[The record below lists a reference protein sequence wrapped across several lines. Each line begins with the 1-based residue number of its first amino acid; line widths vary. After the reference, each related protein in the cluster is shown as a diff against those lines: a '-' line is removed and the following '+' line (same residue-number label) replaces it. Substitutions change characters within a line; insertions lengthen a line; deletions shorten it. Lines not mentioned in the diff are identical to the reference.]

1 MKRPPACSEQRPVGD
16 GLVPSR
22 CPGTGTSVAGDHKG
36 RPYDQWLGGLFHRS
50 VRLIACTAAIG
61 IASAALAEAI
71 ELSPGT
77 SRVLEFDRDIGAAFV
92 ADPAVAD
99 VNVLDKRKLF
109 VLGVAAGITSVK
121 VHDPAGELLGAYA
134 VRINVQSDYAER
146 VVARMVGGDGG
157 VEVDSVGSALFV
169 TGTVKSPS
177 QAEQLL
183 RGIEAV
189 TNAPVVD
196 ALTLQTPA
204 QINLDVLISEVSRN
218 VTQELGIDWSLDMN
232 PFTHPLRTWITGAGT
247 RLGTGALQLANIYEQ
262 SVGFGDPLTGE
273 TRFTNEVN
281 ELGVEMPVP
290 RAADGGIVLSHS
302 EIINRGEHRVTGFLE
317 VLAQNGLIVV
327 HARPTLT
334 AVSGEPAEFFSGL
347 EIPVPTIS
355 QQGVVGTEYRQTGVG
370 LTFTPTMLD
379 AGQISLAVDARIRE
393 VAAGGATI
401 AGAVV
406 PNINERSA
414 STTVELGHGE
424 SIAIAGLYRRNT
436 TATESGIPMLKDIP
450 LWGALFRSTRDT
462 EHAVELIIVVT
473 ARVVGAIPAPALA
486 SRSDP
491 GASARQLA
499 NEFYY

>member
-1 MKRPPACSEQRPVGD
+1 MRRCHGALRLAC
-16 GLVPSR
+16 
-22 CPGTGTSVAGDHKG
+22 A
-36 RPYDQWLGGLFHRS
+36 
-50 VRLIACTAAIG
+50 AAIG
-61 IASAALAEAI
+61 IASAQVAVGNETI
-71 ELSPGT
+71 ELTPGT
-77 SRVLEFDRDIGAAFV
+77 SRVLEFDRDVGAAFV

-109 VLGVAAGITSVK
+109 VLGVAAGITSIK
-121 VHDPAGELLGAYA
+121 VHDSAGELLGAYA

-146 VVARMVGGDGG
+146 VVARMVGGDSG

-169 TGTVKSPS
+169 SGTVKSPS

-183 RGIEAV
+183 RGISAV

-232 PFTHPLRTWITGAGT
+232 PFAHPLRTWITGAGT

-262 SVGFGDPLTGE
+262 SVGFGDPVTGE
-273 TRFTNEVN
+273 TRFTNQVT
-281 ELGVEMPVP
+281 ELGVESLP

-317 VLAQNGLIVV
+317 ALAQNGLIVV

-334 AVSGEPAEFFSGL
+334 SVSGEPANFFSGL

-379 AGQISLAVDARIRE
+379 AGQISLAVNAEIRE

-436 TATESGIPMLKDIP
+436 TATTSGIPTLKDIP

-473 ARVVGAIPAPALA
+473 ARVVGAVPAPIVA

-491 GASARQLA
+491 GASARQFA

>member
-1 MKRPPACSEQRPVGD
+1 MRRFHGVRRFAC
-16 GLVPSR
+16 
-22 CPGTGTSVAGDHKG
+22 A
-36 RPYDQWLGGLFHRS
+36 
-50 VRLIACTAAIG
+50 AAI
-61 IASAALAEAI
+61 ILASVQVAVANETI
-71 ELSPGT
+71 ELTPGT
-77 SRVLEFDRDIGAAFV
+77 SRILEFERDVGAAFV

-99 VNVLDKRKLF
+99 VNVLDNRKLF
-109 VLGVAAGITSVK
+109 VLGVAAGITSLK
-121 VHDPAGELLGAYA
+121 VHDSAGELLGAYA

-146 VVARMVGGDGG
+146 VVARMVGGDSG

-169 TGTVKSPS
+169 SGTVKSPS

-183 RGIEAV
+183 RGISAV
-189 TNAPVVD
+189 TDAPVVD

-232 PFTHPLRTWITGAGT
+232 PFAHPLRTWITGAGT

-273 TRFTNEVN
+273 TRFTNQVT
-281 ELGVEMPVP
+281 ELGVESLP

-317 VLAQNGLIVV
+317 ALAQNGLIVV

-334 AVSGEPAEFFSGL
+334 SVSGEPANFFSGL

-379 AGQISLAVDARIRE
+379 AGQISLAVNAEIRE

-436 TATESGIPMLKDIP
+436 TATTSGIPMLKDIP
-450 LWGALFRSTRDT
+450 LWGALFRSNRDT

-473 ARVVGAIPAPALA
+473 ARVVGAVPAPIVA

-491 GASARQLA
+491 GASARQFA